1 MMDAEVVGK
10 EKPTNLIKQIAVDLL
25 PSVFKSV
32 GLDDTAANREDIL
45 ALALN
50 KLPVKYVTTGSGRLY
65 ASSIENF
72 RVQYEADVLASLIRA
87 AMQVKDMPRGSKK
100 TGER

>member
-1 MMDAEVVGK
+1 MMDAETVRK
-10 EKPTNLIKQIAVDLL
+10 EKPTNLVKQIAVDLI

-32 GLDDTAANREDIL
+32 DLEDTVENREDVL

-65 ASSIENF
+65 AMSIENF
-72 RVQYEADVLASLIRA
+72 RIQYETDVLSSLIKAAIQVKNMPRA
-87 AMQVKDMPRGSKK
+87 AAKR
-100 TGER
+100 